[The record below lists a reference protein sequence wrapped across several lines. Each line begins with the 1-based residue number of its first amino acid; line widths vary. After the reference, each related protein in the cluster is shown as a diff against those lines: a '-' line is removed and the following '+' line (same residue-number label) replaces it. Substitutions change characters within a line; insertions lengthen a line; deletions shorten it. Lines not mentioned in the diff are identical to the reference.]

1 MAEEIQSIPF
11 PATRYL
17 TLRKTIAIGQIA
29 DKAMYDRAGKK
40 LGAYLQS
47 HGLRPAGPWCVI
59 YFRWDQEDGKT
70 EIGISFPVQ
79 GLGEVVDS
87 ELSRVD
93 LPASKALCLELKG
106 SYDGLGEA
114 HHRLNDAVAERKLPY
129 RSEAMCVEEYAVGP
143 MEKPDPEDWV
153 TRIVYLHG

>member
-1 MAEEIQSIPF
+1 MSGETQSITF

-17 TLRKTIAIGQIA
+17 TLRKSVAISQIA
-29 DKAMYDRAGKK
+29 DKAMYDEAGRK
-40 LGAYLQS
+40 LGAYLQT
-47 HGLRPAGPWCVI
+47 HGLPPSGPWCVI
-59 YFRWDQEDGKT
+59 YFRWDQEGGKT

-79 GLGEVVDS
+79 GLGEVVDP

-93 LPASKALCLELKG
+93 LSESKALCLELKG

-114 HHRLNDAVAERKLPY
+114 HHRLNDALAERKLAY
-129 RSEAMCVEEYAVGP
+129 RSEAMCVEEYVVGP
-143 MEKPDPEDWV
+143 MEKPDPKDWL